1 MKIKTHALAAAA
13 ALSLASITPQA
24 LAQSLVTL
32 GAGSTAHDISANGS
46 VTYTLGGT
54 NHLWSAATGISTAIG
69 GIAPGTAAVGGR
81 LVISADGSRVAGST
95 LNTSTGKYVS
105 SYYDTATGSWTQL
118 NGLGGSS
125 GNNALTTWNMS
136 SDGRFIV
143 GSSYTAVGNYSHAT
157 ITDTVTGV
165 TTDVGPAG
173 NTQSRVNAISSDG
186 KVAFGYSSNSRYG
199 SIWRDPEGDGSFVQT
214 IVTHPIT
221 GTNASE
227 GIALS
232 DNGLWAAGASF
243 NTGLPYIV
251 NIGTGVVTAFPKL
264 PYNDGSPS
272 QRGTAV
278 SSAISEDGQMVIGTH
293 SIGGTLNTNHGF
305 IWTAGGGVVEFDDY
319 MALNGVD
326 TANAYTFVSPLA
338 MTQQTDGSLS
348 FVGIALDNTTGAPVG
363 FVANV
368 TTAVPEPASYAMLLA
383 GLAALGFV
391 ARRRGAGTGRTAR
404 AQG

>member
-1 MKIKTHALAAAA
+1 MSLTQRPVASAA
-13 ALSLASITPQA
+13 ALALMAFGPQA
-24 LAQSLVTL
+24 LAQSLTL
-32 GAGSTAHDISANGS
+32 LGGGATPYDISAQGT
-46 VTYTLGGT
+46 VAYTLGGT
-54 NHLWSAATGISTAIG
+54 NHLWSATTGISTAIG
-69 GIAPGTAAVGGR
+69 GVAPGTSGVGGR
-81 LVISADGSRVAGST
+81 LAISADGSRVAGST

-105 SYYDTATGSWTQL
+105 SYYSTATGSWTQL
-118 NGLGGSS
+118 NGLGGAS

-136 SDGRFIV
+136 SDGRYV
-143 GSSYTAVGNYSHAT
+143 AGSSYTAVGNYSHAT
-157 ITDTVTGV
+157 ITDTVTGI

-173 NTQSRVNAISSDG
+173 NVQSRVNAISTNG
-186 KVAFGYSSNSRYG
+186 QVAFGYSSSSRYG

-214 IVTHPIT
+214 LVTHPIT

-251 NIGTGVVTAFPKL
+251 NIASGVVTAFPKL

-272 QRGTAV
+272 QRGTAI
-278 SSAISEDGQMVIGTH
+278 SSAVSEDGQVVIGTH

-305 IWTAGGGVVEFDDY
+305 IWTASGGVLEFDDY

-338 MTQQTDGSLS
+338 MALQADGSMS
-348 FVGIALDNTTGAPVG
+348 FVGIALDNTTGGSVG

-368 TTAVPEPASYAMLLA
+368 ATAVPEPGTYTMLLC
-383 GLAALGFV
+383 GLAAMGFG
-391 ARRRGAGTGRTAR
+391 ARRRTQALAR
-404 AQG
+404 S